1 MADLRLFA
9 NTSNLVAF
17 VLKHAT
23 TGQGLTGLTSASS
36 GLIISTRCDNEA
48 TATAYTQA
56 GSTIEG
62 ITTLGTFAT
71 PTASKCRFKEVDA
84 TNHKGLYEFQFADAR
99 FAVASSRR
107 LVISVTG
114 AANLLDTDYEMQ
126 LVQFNPYD
134 AVRLGLTAL
143 PNVAAAGNGGLPTV
157 DASNAVKVQSG
168 TGANQVSLSSGLV
181 ALQNGAITAAVIAT
195 DAIDNDAIAAN
206 AVTEIQSGLA
216 TAASI
221 SALNNISAA
230 DVWAAGTRTL
240 TSFGTLVADIW
251 AAATRTLTAG
261 TNIVLAKGVGVTGFN
276 DLDAAGVRGAV
287 GLASANLDTQLDA
300 LPTAAE
306 NSDAVWDE
314 VLAGHLTAGST
325 GAALNAAGS
334 AGDPWTTALPG
345 AYGVGSAGKIV
356 GDNINATISSRSSHS
371 AADVWAVVA
380 RTITGGTVTTVSD
393 KTGYA
398 LTSGERTSIANALLD
413 LTDGIEV
420 GLTPR
425 GALRL
430 IAAACAGVASGLAT
444 ATAVYRNAVANSKPR
459 ITASVDVDGNRSS
472 VTTDVT

>member
-17 VLKHAT
+17 VLKHST
-23 TGQGLTGLTSASS
+23 TGQGLTGLSSASS
-36 GLIISTRCDNEA
+36 GLIISTRCDNESA
-48 TATAYTQA
+48 GTAYTVA
-56 GSTIEG
+56 GSTIESIATPG
-62 ITTLGTFAT
+62 IFAA

-84 TNHKGLYEFQFADAR
+84 VNHKGLYEFQFADAR

-126 LVQFNPYD
+126 LVRFDPYD

-168 TGANQVSLSSGLV
+168 TGAGQISLSSGLV

-221 SALNNISAA
+221 AALNNISAA

-251 AAATRTLTAG
+251 AAVTRTLTAG

-276 DLDAAGVRGAV
+276 DLSAAQVNAEADTALTDYDAPT
-287 GLASANLDTQLDA
+287 SAELVS
-300 LPTAAE
+300 E
-306 NSDAVWDE
+306 INSVQADI
-314 VLAGHLTAGST
+314 
-325 GAALNAAGS
+325 AALNNLSAAQ
-334 AGDPWTTALPG
+334 
-345 AYGVGSAGKIV
+345 
-356 GDNINATISSRSSHS
+356 INAEVVDVLRTDTIPDSY
-371 AADVWAVVA
+371 AADGAQP
-380 RTITGGTVTTVSD
+380 TIAQAMLAIHQFLTEKSVSGVTVTVN
-393 KTGYA
+393 KPNG
-398 LTSGERTSIANALLD
+398 TSQAMQFTLNDATTPSSI
-413 LTDGIEV
+413 T
-420 GLTPR
+420 
-425 GALRL
+425 
-430 IAAACAGVASGLAT
+430 
-444 ATAVYRNAVANSKPR
+444 
-459 ITASVDVDGNRSS
+459 RS
-472 VTTDVT
+472 T